1 MQLHREQL
9 MKIYVG
15 NLAEQTTEDEI
26 RETFEPYGQVSRVA
40 IMTDKQSGLPRGSGL
55 VEMKQAEEGELA
67 IAELHGTLLG
77 DQVLKVREAK
87 LRAKRKGK
95 PRSRPSRN

>member
-1 MQLHREQL
+1 

-15 NLAEQTTEDEI
+15 NLAGQTTESEI
-26 RETFEPYGQVSRVA
+26 RETFAPYGQVSRVA
-40 IMTDKQSGLPRGSGL
+40 IMMDKQSGLPRGYGL
-55 VEMKQAEEGELA
+55 VEMAQAEEGELA

-77 DQVLKVREAK
+77 DQVLQVREA
-87 LRAKRKGK
+87 RIRPKRNGE